1 MIGAGAAGLAAAR
14 TLAEAGLRVALL
26 EARERVGG
34 RIYTV
39 PSTVSELPVEL
50 GAEFIH
56 GLPEE
61 LIELVDEA
69 GLTRF
74 ELDGETRC
82 FHGDGPLGPCAEQ
95 YGVHRIF
102 EALVEFVGEDMSFA
116 EWVAQSGVGDE
127 AAGWAANYV
136 EGFNAAEADR
146 ISVLSLARQQAAED
160 AISGARLFRVAEGYA
175 RVPEFLLRRFR
186 DAGGEFFP
194 SMPVSS
200 ITWQPGKV
208 VVSSESG
215 QTYTA
220 RTTVL
225 TLPLGVLQ
233 ARRVAI
239 YPEPVEMLRLAD
251 SLAMGSA
258 MRVVYE
264 FDGSFW
270 QKCNALEGLS
280 FFFAP
285 DLAPPTW
292 WTTHPRQGATLT
304 GWMAGRKAKGWNP
317 GVLPESGLATLAK
330 VLGIGQA
337 ELESHLVRRH
347 LHDWQGDPRSIGAYT
362 YVPPGAILASD
373 HMTVP
378 VEQTLFFAG
387 EHTDTSGHWG
397 TVHGA
402 LRSGYRAARQLLSL
416 D

>member
-1 MIGAGAAGLAAAR
+1 MAGLASAR

-39 PSTVSELPVEL
+39 PSRVSELPVEL

-74 ELDGETRC
+74 ELDGDNRC
-82 FHGDGPLGPCAEQ
+82 FRGTGPLGPCSDQ
-95 YGVHRIF
+95 RGVHRIF
-102 EALVEFVGEDMSFA
+102 EALGEFRAEDMSFA
-116 EWVAQSGVGDE
+116 DWVAQSDE
-127 AAGWAANYV
+127 SPEASTSAVNYV

-160 AISGARLFRVAEGYA
+160 AISGDRLFRVAEGYA

-194 SMPVSS
+194 SMPVAS
-200 ITWQPGKV
+200 ITWQLGKV
-208 VVSSESG
+208 EVLSQTG
-215 QTYTA
+215 QTFPA
-220 RTTVL
+220 RAAIV

-233 ARRVAI
+233 ARQVAI
-239 YPEPVEMLRLAD
+239 HPEPAEILRLAD
-251 SLAMGSA
+251 SLAMGPA
-258 MRVVYE
+258 VRVVYE
-264 FDGSFW
+264 LDGGFW
-270 QKCNALEGLS
+270 ENHNVLDGLS

-285 DLAPPTW
+285 DLTPPTW
-292 WTTHPRQGATLT
+292 WTTHPRQAATLT
-304 GWMAGRKAKGWNP
+304 GWLAGRKTSGCDVAQ
-317 GVLPESGLATLAK
+317 LPERGLAALAT
-330 VLGIGQA
+330 VLGADPVAIRN
-337 ELESHLVRRH
+337 HLVASYT
-347 LHDWQGDPRSIGAYT
+347 HDWQTDPRSLGAYS
-362 YVPPGAILASD
+362 YVPPGAMRASEG
-373 HMTVP
+373 MTAP
-378 VEQTLFFAG
+378 LEQTLFFAG

-397 TVHGA
+397 TVHAA
-402 LRSGYRAARQLLSL
+402 LRSGYRAARQLLSQ